1 VKAAS
6 LGNRANHPLEIRM
19 RDIAKTVTGM
29 PATDG
34 AGVKLKRVIG
44 TPALDLIDPFLMLDE
59 FGSDDPASWIAGF
72 PDHPHR
78 GFETVTIMLDGRV
91 KHADSVG
98 NQGVIE
104 AGDVQWMT
112 AGRGIIHS
120 EMPERADGRLRG
132 FQLWVNL
139 PAKLKMHP
147 PRYQDVR
154 AARIASVASA
164 GATVRVIAGEAL
176 GTQGAASTLIPVR
189 LLDVAMVPEA
199 AFEIEVPD
207 THACFVYVY
216 EGAVLAPDRM
226 GKHREVPKGTLAV
239 LEGTGGVRLS
249 AGGAGAKLLFA
260 DAEPIREPVAR
271 YGPFVMNTRE
281 ELTQA
286 FEDYS
291 RGTLDRVTA

>member
-1 VKAAS
+1 
-6 LGNRANHPLEIRM
+6 M
-19 RDIAKTVTGM
+19 RYIDRKVAGM

-44 TPALDLIDPFLMLDE
+44 GASLDMLDPFLMLDE
-59 FGSDDPASWIAGF
+59 FGSDDPDSWIAGF

-120 EMPERADGRLRG
+120 EMPERAEGRLRG

-139 PAKLKMHP
+139 PGKLKMIA

-154 AARIASVASA
+154 AARITSVEIGGSK
-164 GATVRVIAGEAL
+164 VRVIAGEA
-176 GTQGAASTLIPVR
+176 GGVKGAADTLSPVR
-189 LLDVAMVPEA
+189 LLDVAIAPNAV
-199 AFEIEVPD
+199 FEIDVPD
-207 THACFVYVY
+207 PHACFAYVY
-216 EGAVLAPDRM
+216 EGRVGGAGRDGGAVDAAQ
-226 GKHREVPKGTLAV
+226 GYLAV
-239 LEGTGGVRLS
+239 LSGSGIVRLQ
-249 AGGAGAKLLFA
+249 AGDSGAKLLFA
-260 DAEPIREPVAR
+260 DGLPIREPIAR

-281 ELTQA
+281 EVQKA

-291 RGTLDRVTA
+291 RGELVSV

>member
-1 VKAAS
+1 
-6 LGNRANHPLEIRM
+6 M
-19 RDIAKTVTGM
+19 RYIGKKVAGM

-44 TPALDLIDPFLMLDE
+44 SPALDMIDPFLMLDE
-59 FGSDDPASWIAGF
+59 FGSDDPESWIAGF
-72 PDHPHR
+72 PEHPHR

-98 NQGVIE
+98 NRGVIE

-112 AGRGIIHS
+112 AGSGIIHS

-139 PAKLKMHP
+139 PGKLKMTS

-154 AARIASVASA
+154 ASRIASASLN
-164 GATVRVIAGEAL
+164 GATVRVIAGE
-176 GTQGAASTLIPVR
+176 GFGVKGAADTLMPVR
-189 LLDVAMVPEA
+189 LLDVAIDANA

-207 THACFVYVY
+207 EHACFVYVY
-216 EGAVLAPDRM
+216 EG
-226 GKHREVPKGTLAV
+226 EVRGTGRDGGRIDIASGSLAV
-239 LEGTGGVRLS
+239 LVGTDGVNLE
-249 AGGAGAKLLFA
+249 AGESGAKLLFA
-260 DAEPIREPVAR
+260 DGKPIRESIAR

-281 ELTQA
+281 ELQKA

-291 RGTLDRVTA
+291 RGELVSA

>member
-1 VKAAS
+1 MRY
-6 LGNRANHPLEIRM
+6 LGKKVAG
-19 RDIAKTVTGM
+19 V

-44 TPALDLIDPFLMLDE
+44 SPALDMVDPFLMLDE
-59 FGSDDPASWIAGF
+59 FGSDDPESWIAGF
-72 PDHPHR
+72 PEHPHR

-112 AGRGIIHS
+112 AGSGIIHS
-120 EMPERADGRLRG
+120 EMPERAEGRLRG

-139 PAKLKMHP
+139 PGKLKMIA

-154 AARIASVASA
+154 AERITAATGN
-164 GATVRVIAGEAL
+164 GATARVIAGEAF
-176 GTQGAASTLIPVR
+176 GVKGAADTLMPVR
-189 LLDVAMVPEA
+189 LLDVKVDANA
-199 AFEIEVPD
+199 AFEIDVPD
-207 THACFVYVY
+207 EHACFIYVY
-216 EGAVLAPDRM
+216 EGDVRVTDRS
-226 GKHREVPKGTLAV
+226 GNPVDVISGTLALLV
-239 LEGTGGVRLS
+239 GNEGVRLE
-249 AGGAGAKLLFA
+249 AGESGAKLLFA
-260 DAEPIREPVAR
+260 DGKPIREPIAR

-281 ELTQA
+281 EVQKA

-291 RGTLDRVTA
+291 RGELVSA

>member
-1 VKAAS
+1 
-6 LGNRANHPLEIRM
+6 M
-19 RDIAKTVTGM
+19 RYIGRKVAGM

-44 TPALDLIDPFLMLDE
+44 SPALDMIDPFLMLDE
-59 FGSDDPASWIAGF
+59 FGSDDPESWIAGF
-72 PDHPHR
+72 PQHPHR
-78 GFETVTIMLDGRV
+78 GFETVTIMLEGRV

-139 PAKLKMHP
+139 PGKLKMTS

-154 AARIASVASA
+154 ASRIAAASRN
-164 GATVRVIAGEAL
+164 GATVRVIAGEAW
-176 GTQGAASTLIPVR
+176 GVKGAADTLMPVR
-189 LLDVAMVPEA
+189 LLEVAIEANA
-199 AFEIEVPD
+199 AFEIDVPD
-207 THACFVYVY
+207 EHACFVYAY
-216 EGAVLAPDRM
+216 EG
-226 GKHREVPKGTLAV
+226 EVRGTGRDGSPADIAGGSLAV
-239 LEGTGGVRLS
+239 LEG
-249 AGGAGAKLLFA
+249 AGGLRLEAGESGAKLLYA
-260 DAEPIREPVAR
+260 DGKPIREPIAR

-281 ELTQA
+281 EVQQA
-286 FEDYS
+286 FDDYS
-291 RGTLDRVTA
+291 RGELVSA

>member
-1 VKAAS
+1 
-6 LGNRANHPLEIRM
+6 
-19 RDIAKTVTGM
+19 
-29 PATDG
+29 
-34 AGVKLKRVIG
+34 
-44 TPALDLIDPFLMLDE
+44 MLDE

-104 AGDVQWMT
+104 AGRRAMDDGGPRHHPFRDAGAADGPVARLPAVGEPAGQAQDDAPALPGR
-112 AGRGIIHS
+112 AGRAH
-120 EMPERADGRLRG
+120 R
-132 FQLWVNL
+132 
-139 PAKLKMHP
+139 
-147 PRYQDVR
+147 
-154 AARIASVASA
+154 SVARD
-164 GATVRVIAGEAL
+164 GATVRVIAGEAF

-189 LLDVAMVPEA
+189 LLDIAVAA
-199 AFEIEVPD
+199 QGGFEIDVPD
-207 THACFVYVY
+207 SHACFIYVY
-216 EGAVLAPDRM
+216 EGRVAPDRAE
-226 GKHREVPKGTLAV
+226 RARVRKGGCWHV
-239 LEGTGGVRLS
+239 LDGTGGVDVV
-249 AGGAGAKLLFA
+249 AGEAGAKVLFA

>member
-1 VKAAS
+1 
-6 LGNRANHPLEIRM
+6 M
-19 RDIAKTVTGM
+19 RYIGKKVTGM

-44 TPALDLIDPFLMLDE
+44 SPALDMVDPFLMLDE
-59 FGSDDPASWIAGF
+59 FGSDDPQSWIAGF
-72 PDHPHR
+72 PEHPHR

-112 AGRGIIHS
+112 AGSGIIHS

-139 PAKLKMHP
+139 PGKLKMIA

-154 AARIASVASA
+154 ASRIASASRN
-164 GATVRVIAGEAL
+164 GATVRVIAGE
-176 GTQGAASTLIPVR
+176 GFGVKGAADTLMPVR
-189 LLDVAMVPEA
+189 LLDVAIDANA
-199 AFEIEVPD
+199 AFEIGVTDE
-207 THACFVYVY
+207 HACFVYVY
-216 EGAVLAPDRM
+216 EGEVRGTDRSGKPVDIASGSLGVL
-226 GKHREVPKGTLAV
+226 VGTD
-239 LEGTGGVRLS
+239 GVRLE
-249 AGGAGAKLLFA
+249 AGESGAKLLFA
-260 DAEPIREPVAR
+260 DGRPIREPVAR

-281 ELTQA
+281 EVQKA

-291 RGTLDRVTA
+291 RGELVGA

>member
-1 VKAAS
+1 
-6 LGNRANHPLEIRM
+6 M
-19 RDIAKTVTGM
+19 RYIGKKIAGT

-44 TPALDLIDPFLMLDE
+44 GPALDMIDPFLMLDE

-72 PDHPHR
+72 PEHPHR

-120 EMPERADGRLRG
+120 EMPERAEGRLRG

-139 PAKLKMHP
+139 PAKLKMIA

-154 AARIASVASA
+154 ASRIASVSKN
-164 GATVRVIAGEAL
+164 GAMVRVIAGE
-176 GTQGAASTLIPVR
+176 GFGVKGAADTLMPVR
-189 LLDVAMVPEA
+189 LLDVAINANA
-199 AFEIEVPD
+199 AFEIDAPD
-207 THACFVYVY
+207 EHSCFVYVY
-216 EGAVLAPDRM
+216 EGEVRGTDRS
-226 GKHREVPKGTLAV
+226 GKPVDIASGFLAV
-239 LEGTGGVRLS
+239 LMGTEGVRLE
-249 AGGAGAKLLFA
+249 AGKSGAKLLFA
-260 DAEPIREPVAR
+260 DGKPIREPIAR
-271 YGPFVMNTRE
+271 HGPFVMNTRE
-281 ELTQA
+281 EVQKA

-291 RGTLDRVTA
+291 RGELVSA

>member
-1 VKAAS
+1 
-6 LGNRANHPLEIRM
+6 M
-19 RDIAKTVTGM
+19 RYIGKKIAGT

-44 TPALDLIDPFLMLDE
+44 GPALDMIDPFLMLDE

-72 PDHPHR
+72 PEHPHR

-120 EMPERADGRLRG
+120 EMPERAEGRLRG

-139 PAKLKMHP
+139 PAKLKMIA

-154 AARIASVASA
+154 ASRIASVSKN
-164 GATVRVIAGEAL
+164 GAMVRVIAGE
-176 GTQGAASTLIPVR
+176 GFGVKGAADTLMPVR
-189 LLDVAMVPEA
+189 LLDVAINANA
-199 AFEIEVPD
+199 AFEIDAPD
-207 THACFVYVY
+207 EHSCFVYVY
-216 EGAVLAPDRM
+216 QGEVRGTDRS
-226 GKHREVPKGTLAV
+226 GKPVDIASGFLAV
-239 LEGTGGVRLS
+239 LMGTEGVRLE
-249 AGGAGAKLLFA
+249 AGKSGAKLLFA
-260 DAEPIREPVAR
+260 DGKPIREPVAR
-271 YGPFVMNTRE
+271 HGPFVMNTRE
-281 ELTQA
+281 EVQKA

-291 RGTLDRVTA
+291 RGELVSA

>member
-1 VKAAS
+1 
-6 LGNRANHPLEIRM
+6 M
-19 RDIAKTVTGM
+19 RYIGKKVAGM

-44 TPALDLIDPFLMLDE
+44 SPALDMIDPFLMLDE
-59 FGSDDPASWIAGF
+59 FGSDDPESWIAGF
-72 PDHPHR
+72 PEHPHR

-98 NQGVIE
+98 NRGVIE

-112 AGRGIIHS
+112 AGSGIIHS

-139 PAKLKMHP
+139 PGKLKMTS

-154 AARIASVASA
+154 ASRIASASLN
-164 GATVRVIAGEAL
+164 GATVRVIAGE
-176 GTQGAASTLIPVR
+176 GFGVKGAADTLMPVR
-189 LLDVAMVPEA
+189 LLDVAIDANA

-207 THACFVYVY
+207 EHACFVYVY
-216 EGAVLAPDRM
+216 EG
-226 GKHREVPKGTLAV
+226 EVRGTGRDGGRIDIASGSLAV
-239 LEGTGGVRLS
+239 LVGTDGVRLE
-249 AGGAGAKLLFA
+249 AGQSGAKLLFA
-260 DAEPIREPVAR
+260 DGKPIREPIAR

-281 ELTQA
+281 ELQKA

-291 RGTLDRVTA
+291 RGELVSA

>member
-1 VKAAS
+1 
-6 LGNRANHPLEIRM
+6 M
-19 RDIAKTVTGM
+19 RHITRTVTGM

-34 AGVKLKRVIG
+34 AGVQLKRVIG

-120 EMPERADGRLRG
+120 EMPERAEGRLRG

-139 PAKLKMHP
+139 PGKLKMRP
-147 PRYQDVR
+147 PRYQDVPS
-154 AARIASVASA
+154 ARIASVTRD
-164 GATVRVIAGEAL
+164 GAAVRVIAGEAFE
-176 GTQGAASTLIPVR
+176 TPGAVSTLIPVR
-189 LLDVAMVPEA
+189 LLDVALA
-199 AFEIEVPD
+199 ADARFAIEVPD
-207 THACFVYVY
+207 SHACFIYVY
-216 EGAVLAPDRM
+216 EGAAQAPERS
-226 GKHREVPKGTLAV
+226 GKQREIPKGTL
-239 LEGTGGVRLS
+239 
-249 AGGAGAKLLFA
+249 
-260 DAEPIREPVAR
+260 
-271 YGPFVMNTRE
+271 
-281 ELTQA
+281 
-286 FEDYS
+286 
-291 RGTLDRVTA
+291 